1 MAATASLLEALAG
14 WIGRQ
19 RWFAGKGVMPRLRLI
34 GSLDWRSD
42 HDLRISTH
50 FVVDAAG
57 DSEVLYQVPVI
68 LRRQAHQ
75 PAEHTRIGVVTDEG
89 GELWHAYDAAHD
101 ALFAQLLLQL
111 VVDGGTIG
119 GDHAAAHGV
128 PGRHSTDGQARVD
141 ADRPSMRVLGS
152 QVLRGE
158 QSNTSIVYRVDDGA
172 RERGVICKLFRS
184 LHHGENPD
192 VVLQSALFAAGCHY
206 VPATV
211 GSILAEWPD
220 ARETATRARGH
231 LAFAQEFLDGA
242 VDAWRLA
249 LSAAADGRDFAHSA
263 REMGIAT
270 ADVHA
275 TLASVLPTRDTTD
288 TDIDDAIAG
297 WADRLNAAV
306 RQIPGLEELREPVEA
321 LYARARHVSWPR
333 LQRIHG
339 DLHLGQILATGDQ
352 RWAIIDFE
360 GEPMRPL
367 AERSVV
373 DVPLRD
379 VAGMLRSFDYVA
391 GAQTDAPGVH
401 EWARA
406 CRRAF
411 VDGYTERTAD
421 DLAARTLLLDA
432 FEIDKALY
440 EAVYEARNRPA
451 WVGIPIA
458 AVRRLA
464 LRAAGS

>member
-19 RWFAGKGVMPRLRLI
+19 RWFAGKGVVPRLRLV
-34 GSLDWRSD
+34 GSLEWRSD

-50 FVVDAAG
+50 LVVDAAG

-68 LRRQAHQ
+68 LRRQAYQ
-75 PAEHTRIGVVTDEG
+75 PAEHTRIGAVTDDD

-101 ALFAQLLLQL
+101 PLFAQLLLQL
-111 VVDGGTIG
+111 VVDGGAIG
-119 GDHAAAHGV
+119 GDHAVAHGV
-128 PGRHSTDGQARVD
+128 PGGRSTLD
-141 ADRPSMRVLGS
+141 AGRRTMRVLES

-158 QSNTSIVYRVDDGA
+158 QSNTSIVYRVDDGG
-172 RERGVICKLFRS
+172 RERGVICKIFRS

-206 VPATV
+206 VPATI
-211 GSILAEWPD
+211 GSVLAEWPD
-220 ARETATRARGH
+220 AAQAAPGARGH

-249 LSAAADGRDFAHSA
+249 LSAAVDGRDFTHSA

-275 TLASVLPTRDTTD
+275 TLASVLPTRDATV

-297 WADRLNAAV
+297 WGERLKAAV
-306 RQIPGLEELREPVEA
+306 RQIPGLEDLRRPVEA

-367 AERSVV
+367 AERSLV

-391 GAQTDAPGVH
+391 GSQTDAPGVQ
-401 EWARA
+401 EWARS

-411 VDGYTERTAD
+411 VDGYTERTDD
-421 DLAARTLLLDA
+421 DLAGRALLLDA
-432 FEIDKALY
+432 FELDKALY

-451 WVGIPIA
+451 WVGIPTA
-458 AVRRLA
+458 AARRLA
-464 LRAAGS
+464 LRAAG